1 MEHAVR
7 LRPEPQSA
15 GIARAWL
22 NEVLTRMGRLDLVDS
37 ATLAISELVTN
48 AVLHARTGITIMVR
62 DDVEGDVIIEVAD
75 TSKGRLQPG
84 LTDDNPDGSPATV
97 GLGLHIIGAL
107 VARWGVRESLRRGNE
122 GKTVWFVPSRSA
134 HANRP
139 AEPDT
144 PDVPAA
150 PGASPGET
158 DVVVVIRGAPVQ
170 LLWQTRFRIR
180 DVRREMQLLALRSG
194 SEHRVPVMLAELANE
209 VEQLNVAVLAEDER
223 FERAYQR
230 DDETVTLQY
239 GVPRSAG
246 VTCAQLAD
254 VLDETDEYCRSAR
267 LLALAAGPDEQA
279 MRRWFLGEFDLQVRG
294 ARPRPYPGRAGQS

>member
-22 NEVLTRMGRLDLVDS
+22 DDVLTRMGRLDLVDS

-48 AVLHARTGITIMVR
+48 AVLHARTGITIAVR

-84 LTDDNPDGSPATV
+84 LTDDNPDGSQATV

-107 VARWGVRESLRRGNE
+107 ASRWGVRESLRRGDE

-134 HANRP
+134 HAGRP

-144 PDVPAA
+144 PDAPAA
-150 PGASPGET
+150 PGVPADEADV
-158 DVVVVIRGAPVQ
+158 DVVISNAPVQ

-180 DVRREMQLLALRSG
+180 DVRREMQLLTLRG
-194 SEHRVPVMLAELANE
+194 AAEHGVSVRLAELANE
-209 VEQLNVAVLAEDER
+209 VEQLNIAVLAEDQR
-223 FERAYQR
+223 FERAYHR

-246 VTCAQLAD
+246 AACARLAD
-254 VLDETDEYCRSAR
+254 ALDETDDYCRSAR
-267 LLALAAGPDEQA
+267 LLALAANPDERA
-279 MRRWFLGEFDLQVRG
+279 MRRWFLGEFDQQVRG
-294 ARPRPYPGRAGQS
+294 AQPRPYPGAADQS